1 MGQASPLRRKL
12 RARRPGPRSLTVRL
26 AAVAA
31 CLLAAGVAIMVVAG
45 SLATR
50 DALARQA
57 GEQLRSYA
65 GQLARYPFLLTPL
78 SRTGPGPPGLS
89 DLASAGAGNLNVEVR
104 SAGGQLVMRA
114 GPGRRAGP
122 GLPASAVRVLA
133 DHREAGTV
141 RVSQGG
147 NLLAI
152 AVPVHYRAHHI
163 PYAYGAEDFTLD
175 ITSPAGRGAPG
186 TLLVSLSLAGVGR
199 AANHLAVIMLA
210 MGAIVVV
217 ATGCLAGG
225 MARAVLRPLTRLADR
240 AEGIAAG
247 QPPAGCQPSRPDRA
261 APALD
266 ALLSRL
272 EQARDPGREPGPP
285 AWRAA
290 GGSVR
295 PSRTP
300 AGRCAGRS
308 ASWAAWPTTT
318 GMAGSSPEPQA
329 TTACWPGSRTR
340 PRGSARSST
349 PWSAPGGISLAG
361 PVPAG
366 MSAGVRNLGLA

>member
-26 AAVAA
+26 AAVAV
-31 CLLAAGVAIMVVAG
+31 CLLAAGAAIMVVAG

-50 DALARQA
+50 DTLVRQA

-89 DLASAGAGNLNVEVR
+89 DLASAGPGTLNVEVR

-114 GPGRRAGP
+114 GPRRLAGP

-141 RVSQGG
+141 RVSHGG

-152 AVPVHYRAHHI
+152 AMPVHYRAHHI

-175 ITSPAGRGAPG
+175 VTSPAGRGAPG

-199 AANHLAVIMLA
+199 ATEPPGRHPAGHERHR
-210 MGAIVVV
+210 GAGHGVPGRLDGPHRAPPSHPAGGPGGGHRRRR
-217 ATGCLAGG
+217 ATGRMPAQPSGPGG
-225 MARAVLRPLTRLADR
+225 PGAERRAEPARA
-240 AEGIAAG
+240 
-247 QPPAGCQPSRPDRA
+247 
-261 APALD
+261 
-266 ALLSRL
+266 
-272 EQARDPGREPGPP
+272 GP
-285 AWRAA
+285 
-290 GGSVR
+290 
-295 PSRTP
+295 
-300 AGRCAGRS
+300 
-308 ASWAAWPTTT
+308 
-318 GMAGSSPEPQA
+318 
-329 TTACWPGSRTR
+329 
-340 PRGSARSST
+340 
-349 PWSAPGGISLAG
+349 
-361 PVPAG
+361 
-366 MSAGVRNLGLA
+366 

>member
-1 MGQASPLRRKL
+1 MGQDSPLRRKL
-12 RARRPGPRSLTVRL
+12 RAWRPGPRSLTVRL

-31 CLLAAGVAIMVVAG
+31 CLLAAGAAIMVVAG

-50 DALARQA
+50 DALVRQA

-89 DLASAGAGNLNVEVR
+89 DLASAGTGNLSVEVR

-114 GPGRRAGP
+114 GPGRPAGP

-141 RVSQGG
+141 RVSHGG
-147 NLLAI
+147 NLLAV

-175 ITSPAGRGAPG
+175 VTSPAGRGAPG

-199 AANHLAVIMLA
+199 ATNRLAVIMLA
-210 MGAIVVV
+210 MSGIVVL

-247 QPPAGCQPSRPDRA
+247 QPPAGCPPSRPDRA

-266 ALLSRL
+266 AALSRL
-272 EQARDPGREPGPP
+272 EQARDPGLEPGPP

-290 GGSVR
+290 GRQRQAIEDTSRALRRPLSVL
-295 PSRTP
+295 
-300 AGRCAGRS
+300 G
-308 ASWAAWPTTT
+308 
-318 GMAGSSPEPQA
+318 
-329 TTACWPGSRTR
+329 
-340 PRGSARSST
+340 
-349 PWSAPGGISLAG
+349 
-361 PVPAG
+361 
-366 MSAGVRNLGLA
+366 GLADYYRHGGGQPGAAGYDRLLARVAEETARIGTLIDALERAGQDQPGRRPGENVGRGA